1 MAETKT
7 VDSAPRDLHTVAQF
21 AERFPAFTQAAL
33 RALILNAA
41 ERKNSRGEVIGGNGL
56 AEAGAIIRVGRKVL
70 VSEGRFFL
78 WIAAQQAGAGRSDR
92 DRTKAPA
99 SKTRANEM
107 RPAA

>member
-1 MAETKT
+1 MEETKT
-7 VDSAPRDLHTVAQF
+7 ADSAPRDLRSVAQF
-21 AERFPAFTQAAL
+21 AELFPAFTQAAL
-33 RALILNAA
+33 RSYILNA
-41 ERKNSRGEVIGGNGL
+41 EDRVNSRNEIIFGNGL
-56 AEAGAIIRVGRKVL
+56 KEAGAIIRVGRKVL
-70 VSEGRFFL
+70 LSEGRFFL